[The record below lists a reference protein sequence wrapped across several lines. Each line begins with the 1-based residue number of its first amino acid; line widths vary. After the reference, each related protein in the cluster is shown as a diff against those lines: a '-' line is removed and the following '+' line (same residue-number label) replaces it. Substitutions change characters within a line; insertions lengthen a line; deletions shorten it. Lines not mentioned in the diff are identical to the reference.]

1 MRPSGDLAILQR
13 TIQQTRRSPF
23 AGLKRILYA
32 TPIRC
37 LNCFHT
43 RLGEADKI
51 VARWVMSLH
60 RPPPS
65 SAYTVFGLQTE
76 AEPIAAGLHVVATP
90 IGNLR
95 DISLRALSTL
105 SAADLILAE
114 DTRVTRVLLAHYGIT
129 TPLWAYHEHN
139 AAEMR
144 PKVMALLEKGQALA
158 LVSDAGTPL
167 VSDPGYK
174 LVEGAIESG
183 FAVTAIPG
191 ASAVLTALVVA
202 GLPTDR
208 FFFEGFLP
216 NKSSAR
222 QTRLSELA
230 SIPGTLVFF
239 ESPHR
244 LQAML
249 TDAAH
254 ILGNRQAAV
263 ARELTKFF
271 ETVRRGSLTELA
283 AGYENEPTPK
293 GEIVVL
299 IGPPSDEQKPDNE
312 AAVDQLLIQRM
323 AQRSLKDAASLV
335 AEETGI
341 PRRIVYARAIA
352 LARQSDDE
360 K

>member
-1 MRPSGDLAILQR
+1 MNSPSAP
-13 TIQQTRRSPF
+13 S
-23 AGLKRILYA
+23 
-32 TPIRC
+32 
-37 LNCFHT
+37 
-43 RLGEADKI
+43 
-51 VARWVMSLH
+51 
-60 RPPPS
+60 S
-65 SAYTVFGLQTE
+65 SAYTVFGLQSE
-76 AEPIAAGLHVVATP
+76 AEPIAPGLHVVATP

-95 DISLRALSTL
+95 DISLRALATL

-144 PKVMALLEKGQALA
+144 PKVLKLLEKGQALA

-174 LVEGAIESG
+174 LVEGAIENG
-183 FAVTAIPG
+183 YAVTAIPG
-191 ASAVLTALVVA
+191 ASAILTALVVA

-249 TDAAH
+249 KDASH
-254 ILGNRQAAV
+254 ILGNRPAAV

-271 ETVRRGSLTELA
+271 ETVRRGRLSDLVAL
-283 AGYENEPTPK
+283 YEKEATPK

-299 IGPPSDEQKPDNE
+299 IGPPDAEQQSHNDD
-312 AAVDQLLIQRM
+312 AVDQLLQRHM
-323 AQRSLKDAASLV
+323 AQLSLKDAASVV

-341 PRRIVYARAIA
+341 PRRIVYARAVA
-352 LARQSDDE
+352 LARSVHDQD
-360 K
+360 